1 MTVLLFQQNLE
12 SCEGMNGGQLPSKG
26 NIVIVRGIKKD
37 DAVFA
42 NVIGVEDQ
50 QVYTKL
56 SEIPNDIDRISQV
69 EIDSLLEKIKGN
81 KMKGNKI

>member
-12 SCEGMNGGQLPSKG
+12 GCEGMNGGKLPSKG

-37 DAVFA
+37 DAIFA

-56 SEIPNDIDRISQV
+56 SEIPNDIDKISQI
-69 EIDSLLEKIKGN
+69 EIDSLLKKIE
-81 KMKGNKI
+81 GNKI